1 MILKGKILDPLKR
14 RIYNG
19 IITVSDGLIS
29 SIEESGEEYKDYIVP
44 GFIDSHVHIES
55 SMLVPSEFAVAAIRH
70 GTVGVIADPHEIANV
85 CGERGIEFMI
95 ENGNTVPLKFM
106 FGLPSCVPATSLESS
121 GAVINDKETYRI
133 LKNGSV
139 GFLAEMMNFPGV
151 LSGEAGIVGKLEAA
165 RELGMVIDGHAPGLR
180 GEALIRYV
188 SSGISTDHEAV
199 TIEEAIEK
207 INAGMKIL
215 IREGSAARNLD
226 ALHSLVS
233 THPNEVMLCCDDVHP
248 ERLIEGHINLIVK
261 RLLTA
266 GHDMFNVFMASS
278 VNPVKHYGI
287 NVGLLQ
293 VGESADFQIVNNLT
307 DLNVKEVYIAGERVY
322 GDYNIQFNRPRVEAI
337 NNFNSSKVDKGE
349 LKIVADGTRLRVIQA
364 FDGELTTGSKF
375 VSVKEGFEV
384 NPDIENDILK
394 IVVKE
399 RYRDNPP
406 VTAFIKGFGL
416 KRGAFA
422 GSVAHDSHNIIA
434 VGCDDSSISEA
445 VNMVVDMKGGLAVF
459 DGGAKLKLELPIGGI
474 MSDVPCGTMA
484 SRYQEMSDYLKE
496 MGSGL
501 MAPFMTLSF
510 MSLLVIPELKLGD
523 RGLFQLSSFSFVDL
537 FTS

>member
-1 MILKGKILDPLKR
+1 MIFKGKILDPLQR

-19 IITVSDGLIS
+19 IITVSDGVIS
-29 SIEESGEEYKDYIVP
+29 SIEESGEEYNDYIVP

-95 ENGNTVPLKFM
+95 ENGNSVPLKFM

-133 LKNGSV
+133 LRKGSV

-151 LSGEAGIVGKLEAA
+151 LSGEKDVIGKLEAA
-165 RELGMVIDGHAPGLR
+165 RELGMVVDGHAPGLR
-180 GEALIRYV
+180 GEALIRYI

-199 TIEEAIEK
+199 TIGEAIEK
-207 INAGMKIL
+207 INGGMKIL

-233 THPNEVMLCCDDVHP
+233 THPTEVMLCCDDVHP
-248 ERLIEGHINLIVK
+248 ERLEKGHINMIVK
-261 RLLTA
+261 RLLTT
-266 GHDMFNVFMASS
+266 GHDIFNIFMASS

-293 VGESADFQIVNNLT
+293 VGESADFQIVNSLT
-307 DLNVKEVYIAGERVY
+307 DLKVEEVYIGGERVY
-322 GDYNIQFNRPRVEAI
+322 GDHNIQFNRPIVEAI
-337 NNFNSSKVDKGE
+337 NNFNSSKVDKDE
-349 LKIVADGTRLRVIQA
+349 LKVVADGTRLRVIQA
-364 FDGELTTGSKF
+364 LDGELTTGSEY
-375 VSVKEGFEV
+375 VSVIEGLEV

-399 RYRDNPP
+399 RYRDNLP

-434 VGCDDSSISEA
+434 VGCDNGSISEA
-445 VNMVVDMKGGLAVF
+445 INMVVEMKGGLAVF

-484 SRYQEMSDYLKE
+484 SRYQEMSDYVKE
-496 MGSGL
+496 MGSL
-501 MAPFMTLSF
+501 LRAPFMTLSF

-523 RGLFQLSSFSFVDL
+523 RGLFELSSFSFVDL
-537 FTS
+537 FTP